1 MTSLQKAIRPA
12 KEIKKTLPKIE
23 QLRCSIFDKFYNP
36 DNLRVGVEVWDKPLL
51 GPSIRNYYGTRTNIT
66 FQDFMKTFQQK
77 LEGTEFKLVDQRE
90 VDRLAYVEER
100 KRIGKGAPKKKTEKV
115 EKKNGKKKK

>member
-1 MTSLQKAIRPA
+1 MSSLQKAIRPA

-36 DNLRVGVEVWDKPLL
+36 DNLRVGVEVWEKPLL

-66 FQDFMKTFQQK
+66 FQDFMQTFKHK

-100 KRIGKGAPKKKTEKV
+100 KRIGKGNPKKKTEKV
-115 EKKNGKKKK
+115 EKKNKKKK

>member
-1 MTSLQKAIRPA
+1 MSSLQKAIRPA

-36 DNLRVGVEVWDKPLL
+36 DNLRVGVEVWEKPLL

-66 FQDFMKTFQQK
+66 FQDFMQTFKQK

-100 KRIGKGAPKKKTEKV
+100 KRIGKGNPKKKTEKV
-115 EKKNGKKKK
+115 EKKNKKKK